1 MCGSDAIHL
10 QTLTRCGV
18 TNENLTTC
26 NHKKQTQVRAM
37 YVPRNLDKLHNGL
50 ETYQVESKKQK
61 KKADLQRRRGSG
73 VGRTEEHADCSAI
86 YSVHSRLMIGG
97 RVC

>member
-1 MCGSDAIHL
+1 VCGSDAIHL

-61 KKADLQRRRGSG
+61 KKKQTYRGGEAVALDGRRNMQIVLLYIVFILGS
-73 VGRTEEHADCSAI
+73 
-86 YSVHSRLMIGG
+86 
-97 RVC
+97 